1 MPEIE
6 TKTFF
11 FECENIHTRK
21 KIEMRPESVIQQKKL
36 ATTERIRTIDF
47 ARSGIGGTG
56 NLSPRA
62 RRTLAVYIA
71 LVKMGYSGL
80 SAPMGAIADAVYRSS
95 HGEAGSIRTLQRAHV
110 ELEEKGFIDCA
121 RFRDGERARGA
132 LIEFNLEAFS
142 FWTKQKSHNISPMP
156 TQSHISPGTTSCHPS
171 DRTRD
176 QVASNSQDPLEKVST
191 KPRAGARASKRTSRG
206 KKHPVVFSVGK
217 ALDKMQG
224 VHRADK
230 RAARAR
236 AQCELMAI
244 AAGISIVNPSGVD
257 WTYWASRWN
266 DFSWQV
272 RESTAAREIIPM
284 LLGQPDKMRRS
295 TASEN
300 TAQIILETIPQDT
313 EIKSPTEEDIRAVRE
328 SLEKKFS
335 LPIDAQSPSSVSNA
349 KQNYPEVDEADPDMQ
364 ILVQARAR
372 ARARTVNGW

>member
-1 MPEIE
+1 M
-6 TKTFF
+6 
-11 FECENIHTRK
+11 
-21 KIEMRPESVIQQKKL
+21 IEMRPESVIQQEKL

-71 LVKMGYSGL
+71 LVKMGYSGI

-95 HGEAGSIRTLQRAHV
+95 HGEAGSIRTLQRANG
-110 ELEEKGFIDCA
+110 ELEERGFIDCV
-121 RFRDGERARGA
+121 RFRNGERSRGA
-132 LIEFNLEAFS
+132 LIRFNLEAFS
-142 FWTKQKSHNISPMP
+142 FWTKISSNNISPMP

-191 KPRAGARASKRTSRG
+191 KPRAGARAFKRTSRG

-217 ALDKMQG
+217 ALDKMHG

-244 AAGISIVNPSGVD
+244 AAGIAIVNPSGVD
-257 WTYWASRWN
+257 WAYWASRWN

-272 RESTAAREIIPM
+272 REMTAAREIIPM

-295 TASEN
+295 PASEN
-300 TAQIILETIPQDT
+300 TAQIIPQNT
-313 EIKSPTEEDIRAVRE
+313 EIKSPTEADIRAVRE
-328 SLEKKFS
+328 ALEKQFS
-335 LPIDAQSPSSVSNA
+335 FPTEAPSPANVSDA
-349 KQNYPEVDEADPDMQ
+349 KQTYPEVDETDPDMQ

-372 ARARTVNGW
+372 ALARTVNGW

>member
-1 MPEIE
+1 M
-6 TKTFF
+6 TD
-11 FECENIHTRK
+11 
-21 KIEMRPESVIQQKKL
+21 MRPESVIKQKKL

-71 LVKMGYSGL
+71 LVKMGYSGI
-80 SAPMGAIADAVYRSS
+80 SAPMGSIADAVYRSS
-95 HGEAGSIRTLQRAHV
+95 HGEAGSVRTLQRANG

-121 RFRDGERARGA
+121 RFRNGDRARGA
-132 LIEFNLEAFS
+132 LIRFNIEAFS
-142 FWTKQKSHNISPMP
+142 FWTKISSKNVSPMP
-156 TQSHISPGTTSCHPS
+156 TQSHISPDTTSCRPS

-176 QVASNSQDPLEKVST
+176 QVVPNSQDPLEKVST
-191 KPRAGARASKRTSRG
+191 EPRAGARAIKRTSRG
-206 KKHPVVFSVGK
+206 KKNPVVFSVGK

-244 AAGISIVNPSGVD
+244 AAGIAIVNPSGVD
-257 WTYWASRWN
+257 WAYWARRWN

-284 LLGQPDKMRRS
+284 LLGQPDKMRIS
-295 TASEN
+295 PASEN
-300 TAQIILETIPQDT
+300 TAQIIPKNT
-313 EIKSPTEEDIRAVRE
+313 EIKSPTEADIRAVRE
-328 SLEKKFS
+328 ALEKKFS
-335 LPIDAQSPSSVSNA
+335 LPTESTANVSDA
-349 KQNYPEVDEADPDMQ
+349 KQTPEVDETDPDMQ

-372 ARARTVNGW
+372 TRARTVNGW

>member
-1 MPEIE
+1 M
-6 TKTFF
+6 
-11 FECENIHTRK
+11 
-21 KIEMRPESVIQQKKL
+21 IEMRPESFIRQKDL

-47 ARSGIGGTG
+47 AKSGIGGTG

-62 RRTLAVYIA
+62 RRTLAVYVV
-71 LVKMGYSGL
+71 LVKMGFVGV

-95 HGEAGSIRTLQRAHV
+95 HGEAGSIRTLQRANG
-110 ELEEKGFIDCA
+110 ELEEKGFIDCV
-121 RFRDGERARGA
+121 RFRNGERARGA
-132 LIEFNLEAFS
+132 LIKFNLDAFS
-142 FWTKQKSHNISPMP
+142 FWTKISAKNITPIP

-191 KPRAGARASKRTSRG
+191 EPRAGARAFKRTSRG

-266 DFSWQV
+266 DFSCQV

-295 TASEN
+295 PTCEN
-300 TAQIILETIPQDT
+300 TAKIIPEIIPPNT
-313 EIKSPTEEDIRAVRE
+313 EIKSPTEADIRAVRE
-328 SLEKKFS
+328 ALEKKFS
-335 LPIDAQSPSSVSNA
+335 LPTEAHSPANVSDA
-349 KQNYPEVDEADPDMQ
+349 KQTYPEVDETDPDMQ

-372 ARARTVNGW
+372 TRARTVNGW